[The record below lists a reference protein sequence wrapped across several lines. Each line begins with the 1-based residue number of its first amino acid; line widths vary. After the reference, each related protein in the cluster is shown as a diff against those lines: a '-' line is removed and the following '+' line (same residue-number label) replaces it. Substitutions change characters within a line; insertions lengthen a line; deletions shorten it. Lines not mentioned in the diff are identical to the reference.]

1 MVTERQPVS
10 LLICD
15 DHGILADALAGFLDG
30 EPTLRLVHPPVATGE
45 EAVAVC
51 GEARPDVVLMD
62 IELAGDVDGLEATRR
77 ILDVSPE
84 TKVVILSGRSRRDT
98 LLDAVEAGACGYLT
112 KAEAAEDVVAVVLAA
127 ARGETLFD
135 PAMMADL
142 RPDGAGHNA
151 AGGKVED
158 RLSSLTAGER
168 DVLRLLAAGK
178 RTDAIA
184 AELVISPGTVETHVQ
199 HILAKLGVRSRL
211 EAVALTAA
219 GPHT

>member
-142 RPDGAGHNA
+142 RPNA

-168 DVLRLLAAGK
+168 EVLRLLAAGK

-184 AELVISPGTVETHVQ
+184 AELVTSPGTVETHVQ